1 MRSGR
6 SGTGRR
12 VGSTAI
18 ISSAPSVRCPPA
30 PRAEAEAKR
39 FQSSEAAA
47 LGVRPSS
54 EGDSQRGGKD
64 EQRRPG
70 THCGTP
76 QSSPRAGLGPDGRGG
91 GGPRRVLRSGRGR
104 ACRLSAAAPEPTGV
118 GRPCPGA
125 EPSSERS
132 PRPRPPAPR
141 SPRSPASRRVP
152 DKMARPGPGVLGAPR
167 LAPRLLLWLLL
178 LLLQWPESA
187 GAQAGPRAP
196 CAAACT
202 CAGDSLDCSGRGLA
216 TLPRDLPSWTRSLNL
231 SYNRLSE
238 IDSAAFED
246 LTNLQEVY
254 LNSNE
259 LTAIPSLGTASIGVV
274 SLFLQHNKILSVD
287 GSQLKSYLSL
297 EVLDL
302 SSNNIT
308 EIRSSCFP
316 NGLRIRELNLASNR
330 ISILESGAFD
340 GLSRSLLTLRLSK
353 NRITQLPVKAFKLP
367 RLTQLDL
374 NRNRI
379 RLIEGLTFQ
388 GLDSLEVLRLQRNNI
403 SRLTDGAFWGLSKMH
418 VLHLEYNSLVEVNSG
433 SLYGLTALHQL
444 HLSNNSISRIQR
456 DGWSFCQKLHELIL
470 SFNNLTRLDEESLAE
485 LSSLSI
491 LRLSHNAISHIAEGA
506 FKGLK
511 SLRVLDL
518 DHNEIS
524 GTIEDTSGAFT
535 GLDNLSKLTLFG
547 NKIKSV
553 AKRAFSG
560 LESLEHLNL
569 GENAIRSVQFD
580 AFAKMKNLKELYISS
595 ESFLCDCQL
604 KWLPPWLMGRMLQ
617 AFVTATCAHPE
628 SLKGQSIFSVLPDS
642 FVCDDFPKP
651 QIITQPETT
660 MAVVGKDIRFTCSA
674 ASSSSSPMTFA
685 WKKDNEV
692 LANADMENFAHV
704 RAQDG
709 EVMEYTTILH
719 LRHVT
724 FGHEGRYQCIITN
737 HFGSTYS
744 HKARLTVNVLPSFTK
759 IPHDIAIR
767 TGTTARLECAATG
780 HPNPQIAWQK
790 DGGTDFP
797 AARERR
803 MHVMPDDDVF
813 FITDVKIDD
822 MGVYSCTAQNSAGS
836 VSANATLTV
845 LETPSLAV
853 PLEDRVVTVGETV
866 AFQCKATGS
875 PTPRITWLKGGRPLS
890 LTERHHFTPGNQLLV
905 VQNVMID
912 DAGRYTCEMS
922 NPLGTERAHSQLSIL
937 PTPGC
942 RKDGTTV
949 GIFTIA
955 VVCSIVL
962 TSLVWVCIIYQTR
975 KKSEEYSVTNTDETI
990 VPPDV
995 PSYLSSQGTL
1005 SDRQETVVRT
1015 EGGHQANGHIESN
1028 GVCLRDPSLF
1038 PEVDIHS
1045 TTCRQPKLCVGYTR
1059 EPWKVTEKADRTA
1072 APHTT
1077 AHSGSAVCS
1086 DCSTDTAYHPQPV
1099 PRDSGQP
1106 GTASSQ
1112 ELRQHDRE
1120 YSPHHPYSGTAD
1132 GSHTLSGGS
1141 LYPSN
1146 HDRILPSL
1154 KNKAASADG
1163 NGDSSWTL
1171 AKLHEA
1177 DCIDLKP
1184 SPTLASGSPEL
1195 MEDAISTE
1203 AQHLLVSNGHLPKAC
1218 DSSPESVPL
1227 KGQITGKRRGPL
1239 LLAPRS

>member
-1 MRSGR
+1 
-6 SGTGRR
+6 
-12 VGSTAI
+12 
-18 ISSAPSVRCPPA
+18 
-30 PRAEAEAKR
+30 
-39 FQSSEAAA
+39 
-47 LGVRPSS
+47 
-54 EGDSQRGGKD
+54 
-64 EQRRPG
+64 
-70 THCGTP
+70 
-76 QSSPRAGLGPDGRGG
+76 
-91 GGPRRVLRSGRGR
+91 
-104 ACRLSAAAPEPTGV
+104 
-118 GRPCPGA
+118 
-125 EPSSERS
+125 
-132 PRPRPPAPR
+132 
-141 SPRSPASRRVP
+141 
-152 DKMARPGPGVLGAPR
+152 MARPVRGALGAPR
-167 LAPRLLLWLLL
+167 RSPCLLLGLLL
-178 LLLQWPESA
+178 LLLLPEPA
-187 GAQAGPRAP
+187 TATATAGPRSP
-196 CAAACT
+196 CPAACT
-202 CAGDSLDCSGRGLA
+202 CLGDSLDCGGRGLA
-216 TLPRDLPSWTRSLNL
+216 ALPGDLPAWTRS
-231 SYNRLSE
+231 
-238 IDSAAFED
+238 
-246 LTNLQEVY
+246 
-254 LNSNE
+254 
-259 LTAIPSLGTASIGVV
+259 
-274 SLFLQHNKILSVD
+274 LQHNKIRSVE
-287 GSQLKSYLSL
+287 GSQLKAYLSL

-302 SSNNIT
+302 SANNIT
-308 EIRSSCFP
+308 EIRSACFP
-316 NGLRIRELNLASNR
+316 LGLPIKELNLASNR
-330 ISILESGAFD
+330 IGTLESGAFD

-388 GLDSLEVLRLQRNNI
+388 GLDSLEVLKLQRNNI
-403 SRLTDGAFWGLSKMH
+403 SKLTDGAFWGLSKMH

-444 HLSNNSISRIQR
+444 HLSNNSISRINR

-470 SFNNLTRLDEESLAE
+470 SFNNLTRLDEESLAD

-491 LRLSHNAISHIAEGA
+491 LRLSHNSISHIAEGA

-511 SLRVLDL
+511 NLRVLDL
-518 DHNEIS
+518 DHNDIS
-524 GTIEDTSGAFT
+524 GTIEDTTGAFT
-535 GLDNLSKLTLFG
+535 GLDSLSKLTLFG

-560 LESLEHLNL
+560 LEGLEHLNL

-580 AFAKMKNLKELYISS
+580 AFVKMKNLKELHISS
-595 ESFLCDCQL
+595 DSFLCDCQL
-604 KWLPPWLMGRMLQ
+604 KWLPPWLLSRMLQ
-617 AFVTATCAHPE
+617 TFVTATCAHPE
-628 SLKGQSIFSVLPDS
+628 SLKGQSIFSVPPES
-642 FVCDDFPKP
+642 FVCDDLPKP

-660 MAVVGKDIRFTCSA
+660 IAVVGKDIRFTCSA

-719 LRHVT
+719 LRRVT
-724 FGHEGRYQCIITN
+724 FGHEGRYQCVITN

-759 IPHDIAIR
+759 MPHDIAIR
-767 TGTTARLECAATG
+767 TGTMARLECAATG

-822 MGVYSCTAQNSAGS
+822 MGVYSCTAQNLAGS
-836 VSANATLTV
+836 ISANATLTV
-845 LETPSLAV
+845 LETPSLVV
-853 PLEDRVVTVGETV
+853 PLEDRVVSVGETV
-866 AFQCKATGS
+866 ALQCKATGS
-875 PTPRITWLKGGRPLS
+875 PPPRITWLKGDHPLS

-905 VQNVMID
+905 VQNVVAE

-922 NPLGTERAHSQLSIL
+922 NALGTERAHSQLSIL

-1028 GVCLRDPSLF
+1028 GICPRDASLF
-1038 PEVDIHS
+1038 PEVDAHGI
-1045 TTCRQPKLCVGYTR
+1045 TCRPPKLCVGYNK
-1059 EPWKVTEKADRTA
+1059 EPWKVMEKADGMRG
-1072 APHTT
+1072 PQKMEP
-1077 AHSGSAVCS
+1077 SGPAVCG
-1086 DCSTDTAYHPQPV
+1086 DCNTEMDSYSKEQAFCPQPV
-1099 PRDSGQP
+1099 SRDSTQP
-1106 GTASSQ
+1106 GTLSSQ
-1112 ELRQHDRE
+1112 EPSRSERE
-1120 YSPHHPYSGTAD
+1120 HSPHQLNSGTID
-1132 GSHTLSGGS
+1132 GSHTNCRGS

-1146 HDRILPSL
+1146 HDRMLTSL
-1154 KNKAASADG
+1154 KKKPGAPLDG
-1163 NGDSSWTL
+1163 QGASSWTL
-1171 AKLHEA
+1171 SRLCEP
-1177 DCIDLKP
+1177 DTIDLQP
-1184 SPTLASGSPEL
+1184 SSTLTPGSPEL
-1195 MEDAISTE
+1195 TE
-1203 AQHLLVSNGHLPKAC
+1203 ASSAFPPVPSESQHLLLSNGHFPKAC
-1218 DSSPESVPL
+1218 DSSPESTPLTGQLPGKRSVPL
-1227 KGQITGKRRGPL
+1227 L
-1239 LLAPRS
+1239 FAPKI

>member
-1 MRSGR
+1 
-6 SGTGRR
+6 
-12 VGSTAI
+12 
-18 ISSAPSVRCPPA
+18 
-30 PRAEAEAKR
+30 
-39 FQSSEAAA
+39 
-47 LGVRPSS
+47 
-54 EGDSQRGGKD
+54 
-64 EQRRPG
+64 
-70 THCGTP
+70 
-76 QSSPRAGLGPDGRGG
+76 
-91 GGPRRVLRSGRGR
+91 
-104 ACRLSAAAPEPTGV
+104 
-118 GRPCPGA
+118 
-125 EPSSERS
+125 
-132 PRPRPPAPR
+132 
-141 SPRSPASRRVP
+141 
-152 DKMARPGPGVLGAPR
+152 MARPVRGALGAPR
-167 LAPRLLLWLLL
+167 SSPCPLLRLLL
-178 LLLQWPESA
+178 LLLLLGLEPASA
-187 GAQAGPRAP
+187 AAGPRAP
-196 CAAACT
+196 CTAACA
-202 CAGDSLDCSGRGLA
+202 CAGDSLDCGGRGLA
-216 TLPRDLPSWTRSLNL
+216 ALPGDLPAWTRSLYL
-231 SYNRLSE
+231 SN
-238 IDSAAFED
+238 
-246 LTNLQEVY
+246 
-254 LNSNE
+254 NE
-259 LTAIPSLGTASIGVV
+259 LAAIPSLGPASSHIV
-274 SLFLQHNKILSVD
+274 SLFLQHNRIRSVE
-287 GSQLKSYLSL
+287 GSQLKAYLSL

-308 EIRSSCFP
+308 EIRSTCFP
-316 NGLRIRELNLASNR
+316 HGLPLKELNLASNR
-330 ISILESGAFD
+330 ISTLESGAFD

-388 GLDSLEVLRLQRNNI
+388 GLDSLEVLKLQRNNI
-403 SRLTDGAFWGLSKMH
+403 SKLTDGAFWGLARMH
-418 VLHLEYNSLVEVNSG
+418 VLHLEFNSLAEVNSG

-444 HLSNNSISRIQR
+444 HLSNNSISRINR
-456 DGWSFCQKLHELIL
+456 DGWSFCQRLHELIL
-470 SFNNLTRLDEESLAE
+470 SFNNLTRLDEESLAD

-491 LRLSHNAISHIAEGA
+491 LRLSHNSISHIAEGA
-506 FKGLK
+506 FRGLK
-511 SLRVLDL
+511 SLRVLEL

-535 GLDNLSKLTLFG
+535 GLDSLSKLTLFG

-560 LESLEHLNL
+560 LEGLEHLNL

-580 AFAKMKNLKELYISS
+580 AFVKMKNLKELHISS
-595 ESFLCDCQL
+595 DSFLCDCQL
-604 KWLPPWLMGRMLQ
+604 KWLPPWLLGRMLQ
-617 AFVTATCAHPE
+617 GFVTATCAHPE
-628 SLKGQSIFSVLPDS
+628 SLKGQSIFSVPPES
-642 FVCDDFPKP
+642 FVCDDLPKP

-660 MAVVGKDIRFTCSA
+660 TAVVGRDIRFTCSA

-685 WKKDNEV
+685 WKKDSEV

-719 LRHVT
+719 LRRVT
-724 FGHEGRYQCIITN
+724 FGHEGRYQCVITN

-759 IPHDIAIR
+759 MPHDIAIR
-767 TGTTARLECAATG
+767 TGTMARLECAATG

-813 FITDVKIDD
+813 FITDVKVDD

-836 VSANATLTV
+836 ISANATLTV

-853 PLEDRVVTVGETV
+853 PLEDRVVSVGETV
-866 AFQCKATGS
+866 ALQCKATGS
-875 PTPRITWLKGGRPLS
+875 PPPRITWLKGGRPLS

-905 VQNVMID
+905 VQNVVAE

-922 NPLGTERAHSQLSIL
+922 NALGTARAHSQLSIL

-1028 GVCLRDPSLF
+1028 GVCPRDAGLF
-1038 PEVDIHS
+1038 PEVETRGIA
-1045 TTCRQPKLCVGYTR
+1045 CRQPKLCVGYTK
-1059 EPWKVTEKADRTA
+1059 EPWKMVEKVDGTPAPQKMTE
-1072 APHTT
+1072 
-1077 AHSGSAVCS
+1077 HSSPAVVCG
-1086 DCSTDTAYHPQPV
+1086 DGSTDTDSHSKEEVFYPQPV
-1099 PRDSGQP
+1099 SRDSAQP
-1106 GTASSQ
+1106 GTPSSQ
-1112 ELRQHDRE
+1112 EPSQRDHQNAAQPL
-1120 YSPHHPYSGTAD
+1120 SSGPTD
-1132 GSHTLSGGS
+1132 GSRSS
-1141 LYPSN
+1141 CRASVYPSN
-1146 HDRILPSL
+1146 HDRMLTAQKQQPVTPL
-1154 KNKAASADG
+1154 DG
-1163 NGDSSWTL
+1163 KGASSWTL
-1171 AKLHEA
+1171 ARLCEL
-1177 DCIDLKP
+1177 DSLDLQPP
-1184 SPTLASGSPEL
+1184 STLAPGKSEL
-1195 MEDAISTE
+1195 TE
-1203 AQHLLVSNGHLPKAC
+1203 ATSGLPDVPGEGQHLLLSNGHLPQAH
-1218 DSSPESVPL
+1218 DPSPECPPL
-1227 KGQITGKRRGPL
+1227 TGQLPGTRSARL
-1239 LLAPRS
+1239 LFAPQS

>member
-1 MRSGR
+1 
-6 SGTGRR
+6 
-12 VGSTAI
+12 
-18 ISSAPSVRCPPA
+18 
-30 PRAEAEAKR
+30 
-39 FQSSEAAA
+39 
-47 LGVRPSS
+47 
-54 EGDSQRGGKD
+54 
-64 EQRRPG
+64 
-70 THCGTP
+70 
-76 QSSPRAGLGPDGRGG
+76 
-91 GGPRRVLRSGRGR
+91 
-104 ACRLSAAAPEPTGV
+104 
-118 GRPCPGA
+118 
-125 EPSSERS
+125 
-132 PRPRPPAPR
+132 
-141 SPRSPASRRVP
+141 
-152 DKMARPGPGVLGAPR
+152 MARPVRGALGAPR
-167 LAPRLLLWLLL
+167 RSPCLLLWLLL
-178 LLLQWPESA
+178 LRLEPA
-187 GAQAGPRAP
+187 TAAAGPRSP
-196 CAAACT
+196 CSAACA
-202 CAGDSLDCSGRGLA
+202 CAGDSLDCGGRGLA
-216 TLPRDLPSWTRSLNL
+216 ALPGDLPAWTRTLNL
-231 SYNRLSE
+231 SYNKLSE
-238 IDSAAFED
+238 IDPAGFED
-246 LTNLQEVY
+246 LPNLQEVY
-254 LNSNE
+254 LNNNE
-259 LTAIPSLGTASIGVV
+259 LTAIPSLGAASSHIV
-274 SLFLQHNKILSVD
+274 SLFLQHNKIRGVE
-287 GSQLKSYLSL
+287 GSQLKAYLSL

-308 EIRSSCFP
+308 EIRSACFP
-316 NGLRIRELNLASNR
+316 HGLHVKELNLASNR
-330 ISILESGAFD
+330 IGTLESGAFD

-388 GLDSLEVLRLQRNNI
+388 GLDSLEVLKLQRNNI
-403 SRLTDGAFWGLSKMH
+403 SKLTDGAFWGLSKMH

-444 HLSNNSISRIQR
+444 HLSNNSISRITR
-456 DGWSFCQKLHELIL
+456 DGWSFCQKLHE
-470 SFNNLTRLDEESLAE
+470 
-485 LSSLSI
+485 
-491 LRLSHNAISHIAEGA
+491 
-506 FKGLK
+506 
-511 SLRVLDL
+511 LDL

-535 GLDNLSKLTLFG
+535 GLDSLSKLTLFG

-560 LESLEHLNL
+560 LEGLEHLNL

-580 AFAKMKNLKELYISS
+580 AFVKMKNLKELHISS
-595 ESFLCDCQL
+595 DSFLCDCQL
-604 KWLPPWLMGRMLQ
+604 KWLPPWVLSRMLQ
-617 AFVTATCAHPE
+617 TFVTATCAHPE
-628 SLKGQSIFSVLPDS
+628 SLKGQSIFSVPPES
-642 FVCDDFPKP
+642 FVCDDLPKP

-660 MAVVGKDIRFTCSA
+660 IAVVGKDIRFTCSA

-724 FGHEGRYQCIITN
+724 FGHEGRYQCVITN

-759 IPHDIAIR
+759 MPHDIAIR
-767 TGTTARLECAATG
+767 TGTMARLECAATG

-822 MGVYSCTAQNSAGS
+822 MGVYSCTAQNLAGS
-836 VSANATLTV
+836 ISANATLTV
-845 LETPSLAV
+845 LETPSLVV
-853 PLEDRVVTVGETV
+853 PLEDRVVSVGETV
-866 AFQCKATGS
+866 ALQCKATGS
-875 PTPRITWLKGGRPLS
+875 PPPRITWLKGDHPLS

-905 VQNVMID
+905 VQNVVAE

-922 NPLGTERAHSQLSIL
+922 NALGTERAHSQLSIL

-1028 GVCLRDPSLF
+1028 GICPRDGSLF
-1038 PEVDIHS
+1038 PEVDAHGI
-1045 TTCRQPKLCVGYTR
+1045 TCRQPKLCVGSNK
-1059 EPWKVTEKADRTA
+1059 ELWKVMEKADGIPGPQKMER
-1072 APHTT
+1072 
-1077 AHSGSAVCS
+1077 SGLAVCS
-1086 DCSTDTAYHPQPV
+1086 DCNTDTDSYSKEQAFYSQPV
-1099 PRDSGQP
+1099 SRDSMQP
-1106 GTASSQ
+1106 GTLGSQ
-1112 ELRQHDRE
+1112 ELPRNDQEH
-1120 YSPHHPYSGTAD
+1120 SPHHLNSGTVD
-1132 GSHTLSGGS
+1132 GSHTNCRGA

-1146 HDRILPSL
+1146 HDRMLTSL
-1154 KNKAASADG
+1154 KKKPVAPPDGKGAST
-1163 NGDSSWTL
+1163 WTL
-1171 AKLHEA
+1171 SRLCEP
-1177 DCIDLKP
+1177 DSIDLQP
-1184 SPTLASGSPEL
+1184 SSTLTPGSPEL
-1195 MEDAISTE
+1195 TE
-1203 AQHLLVSNGHLPKAC
+1203 ASLGFPDVPREGQHLLLSNGHFPKPC
-1218 DSSPESVPL
+1218 DSSPESTPLTGQLPGKRSVPL
-1227 KGQITGKRRGPL
+1227 L
-1239 LLAPRS
+1239 FAPKI

>member
-1 MRSGR
+1 
-6 SGTGRR
+6 
-12 VGSTAI
+12 
-18 ISSAPSVRCPPA
+18 
-30 PRAEAEAKR
+30 
-39 FQSSEAAA
+39 
-47 LGVRPSS
+47 
-54 EGDSQRGGKD
+54 
-64 EQRRPG
+64 
-70 THCGTP
+70 
-76 QSSPRAGLGPDGRGG
+76 
-91 GGPRRVLRSGRGR
+91 
-104 ACRLSAAAPEPTGV
+104 
-118 GRPCPGA
+118 
-125 EPSSERS
+125 
-132 PRPRPPAPR
+132 
-141 SPRSPASRRVP
+141 
-152 DKMARPGPGVLGAPR
+152 MARPVGGAVGAPR
-167 LAPRLLLWLLL
+167 RSPCLLLPWLLL
-178 LLLQWPESA
+178 LQLEPVTA
-187 GAQAGPRAP
+187 AAAPRAP

-216 TLPRDLPSWTRSLNL
+216 ALPGDLPSWTRSLNL
-231 SYNRLSE
+231 SSNKLSE
-238 IDSAAFED
+238 IDPAGFED
-246 LTNLQEVY
+246 LLNLQEVY
-254 LNSNE
+254 LNNNE
-259 LTAIPSLGTASIGVV
+259 LTAVPSLGAASSHVV
-274 SLFLQHNKILSVD
+274 SLFLQHNKIRIVEGSV
-287 GSQLKSYLSL
+287 LKAYVSL

-308 EIRSSCFP
+308 EVRNTCFP
-316 NGLRIRELNLASNR
+316 HGPPIKELNLAGNR
-330 ISILESGAFD
+330 IGTLELGAFD

-353 NRITQLPVKAFKLP
+353 NRITQLPVRAFKLP

-388 GLDSLEVLRLQRNNI
+388 GLNSLEVLKLQRNNI
-403 SRLTDGAFWGLSKMH
+403 SKLTDGAFWGLSKMH

-433 SLYGLTALHQL
+433 SLYGLTALQQL
-444 HLSNNSISRIQR
+444 HLSNNSIARIHR
-456 DGWSFCQKLHELIL
+456 KGWSFCQKLHELVL

-485 LSSLSI
+485 LSSLNI
-491 LRLSHNAISHIAEGA
+491 LRLNHNSISHIVEGA

-524 GTIEDTSGAFT
+524 GTIEDTSGAFS
-535 GLDNLSKLTLFG
+535 GLDSLSKLSLLLEPSPSADCSSPPQPQMSAGGRSLFG

-560 LESLEHLNL
+560 LEGLEHLNL
-569 GENAIRSVQFD
+569 GGNAIRSVQFD
-580 AFAKMKNLKELYISS
+580 AFVKMKNLKELHISS
-595 ESFLCDCQL
+595 NSFLCDCQL

-628 SLKGQSIFSVLPDS
+628 SLKGQSIFSVPPES
-642 FVCDDFPKP
+642 FVCDDFLKP

-660 MAVVGKDIRFTCSA
+660 MAMVGKDIRFTCSA

-692 LANADMENFAHV
+692 LTNADMENFVHV
-704 RAQDG
+704 HAQDG

-719 LRHVT
+719 LRQVT
-724 FGHEGRYQCIITN
+724 FGHEGRYQCVITN

-759 IPHDIAIR
+759 TPHDITIR
-767 TGTTARLECAATG
+767 TTTMARLECAATG

-822 MGVYSCTAQNSAGS
+822 AGVYSCTAQNSAGS
-836 VSANATLTV
+836 ISANATLTV

-853 PLEDRVVTVGETV
+853 PLEDRVVSVGETV
-866 AFQCKATGS
+866 ALQCKATGN
-875 PTPRITWLKGGRPLS
+875 PPPRITWFKGDHPLS
-890 LTERHHFTPGNQLLV
+890 LTERHHLTPDNQLLV
-905 VQNVMID
+905 VQNVVAE
-912 DAGRYTCEMS
+912 DAGQYTCEMS
-922 NPLGTERAHSQLSIL
+922 NTLGTERAHSQLSIL
-937 PTPGC
+937 PAAGC

-955 VVCSIVL
+955 VVSSIVL

-1028 GVCLRDPSLF
+1028 EHGGRV
-1038 PEVDIHS
+1038 
-1045 TTCRQPKLCVGYTR
+1045 
-1059 EPWKVTEKADRTA
+1059 
-1072 APHTT
+1072 
-1077 AHSGSAVCS
+1077 VCS
-1086 DCSTDTAYHPQPV
+1086 DCNTEVDCYSREQAFHPQPV
-1099 PRDSGQP
+1099 SRDSMQP
-1106 GTASSQ
+1106 GALHGPEAGGS
-1112 ELRQHDRE
+1112 ERE
-1120 YSPHHPYSGTAD
+1120 HSAHHQCSGTAA
-1132 GSHTLSGGS
+1132 GSCPECQGS

-1146 HDRILPSL
+1146 HDRMLTAVKKKPVASL
-1154 KNKAASADG
+1154 DG
-1163 NGDSSWTL
+1163 KGDSSWTL
-1171 AKLHEA
+1171 ARLYDPDSE
-1177 DCIDLKP
+1177 LQP
-1184 SPTLASGSPEL
+1184 ASSLSSSNPER
-1195 MEDAISTE
+1195 TE

-1218 DSSPESVPL
+1218 DSSPESTPL
-1227 KGQITGKRRGPL
+1227 TGQLPGKQRVPL
-1239 LLAPRS
+1239 LLAPKS

>member
-1 MRSGR
+1 
-6 SGTGRR
+6 
-12 VGSTAI
+12 
-18 ISSAPSVRCPPA
+18 
-30 PRAEAEAKR
+30 
-39 FQSSEAAA
+39 
-47 LGVRPSS
+47 
-54 EGDSQRGGKD
+54 
-64 EQRRPG
+64 
-70 THCGTP
+70 
-76 QSSPRAGLGPDGRGG
+76 
-91 GGPRRVLRSGRGR
+91 
-104 ACRLSAAAPEPTGV
+104 
-118 GRPCPGA
+118 
-125 EPSSERS
+125 
-132 PRPRPPAPR
+132 
-141 SPRSPASRRVP
+141 
-152 DKMARPGPGVLGAPR
+152 MARPAGGAPG
-167 LAPRLLLWLLL
+167 APCRAPCLLLLWLLL
-178 LLLQWPESA
+178 LGTQTETAEP
-187 GAQAGPRAP
+187 GTRAP

-202 CAGDSLDCSGRGLA
+202 CAGDALDCGGRGLTA
-216 TLPRDLPSWTRSLNL
+216 VPGDMPAWTRSL
-231 SYNRLSE
+231 
-238 IDSAAFED
+238 
-246 LTNLQEVY
+246 Y
-254 LNSNE
+254 LNNNE
-259 LTAIPSLGTASIGVV
+259 LTAIPSLGAASVHVI
-274 SLFLQHNKILSVD
+274 SLSLQHNKIRSVE
-287 GSQLKSYLSL
+287 GSQLKAYLSL

-302 SSNNIT
+302 GLNNIT
-308 EIRSSCFP
+308 EIRSTCFP
-316 NGLRIRELNLASNR
+316 HGLRLRELNLASNR
-330 ISILESGAFD
+330 IGTLESGAFD

-388 GLDSLEVLRLQRNNI
+388 GLDSLEVLKLQRNNI

-418 VLHLEYNSLVEVNSG
+418 VLHLEYNNLVEVNSG

-444 HLSNNSISRIQR
+444 HLSNNAISRIHR

-506 FKGLK
+506 FKGLRN
-511 SLRVLDL
+511 LRILDL

-524 GTIEDTSGAFT
+524 GTIEDTSGAFA
-535 GLDNLSKLTLFG
+535 GLDSLSKLTLFG

-560 LESLEHLNL
+560 LEGLEHLNL

-580 AFAKMKNLKELYISS
+580 AFVKMKNLKELHINS

-604 KWLPPWLMGRMLQ
+604 KWLPPWLVSRMLQ
-617 AFVTATCAHPE
+617 ASVTAICAHPE
-628 SLKGQSIFSVLPDS
+628 SLKGQSIFSVPPES

-660 MAVVGKDIRFTCSA
+660 IAVVGKDIRFTCSA

-719 LRHVT
+719 LRRVS
-724 FGHEGRYQCIITN
+724 FGHEGRYQCVITN

-744 HKARLTVNVLPSFTK
+744 QKARLTVNVLPSFTK
-759 IPHDIAIR
+759 MPYDIAIR
-767 TGTTARLECAATG
+767 TGTMARLECAATG

-822 MGVYSCTAQNSAGS
+822 SGVYSCTAQNSAGS
-836 VSANATLTV
+836 ISANATLTV

-853 PLEDRVVTVGETV
+853 PLEDRVVSVGETV
-866 AFQCKATGS
+866 ALQCKATGS
-875 PTPRITWLKGGRPLS
+875 PAPRITWFKGDRPLS

-905 VQNVMID
+905 VQNVVAE

-922 NPLGTERAHSQLSIL
+922 NALGTERAHSQLSIL
-937 PTPGC
+937 PAPGC

-975 KKSEEYSVTNTDETI
+975 RKSEEYSVTNTDETI

-1015 EGGHQANGHIESN
+1015 ESGHQANRHTESN
-1028 GVCLRDPSLF
+1028 GVCLRDASLF
-1038 PEVDIHS
+1038 PEVDIH
-1045 TTCRQPKLCVGYTR
+1045 TITCRQPKLSVGYIK
-1059 EPWKVTEKADRTA
+1059 EPWKVTEKASGT
-1072 APHTT
+1072 PGPPKME
-1077 AHSGSAVCS
+1077 HSGPVVCS
-1086 DCSTDTAYHPQPV
+1086 DCNAEMDNYSKEQSFYPQPV
-1099 PRDSGQP
+1099 SKDSAQP
-1106 GTASSQ
+1106 STEDSREPSHQEHSSQ
-1112 ELRQHDRE
+1112 H
-1120 YSPHHPYSGTAD
+1120 PHSGTSEVSCTD
-1132 GSHTLSGGS
+1132 CRGS

-1146 HDRILPSL
+1146 HDRMLPSL
-1154 KNKAASADG
+1154 KRKPVASPDG
-1163 NGDSSWTL
+1163 KGDSSWSLARLHGSDSPDQQPTSTL
-1171 AKLHEA
+1171 
-1177 DCIDLKP
+1177 
-1184 SPTLASGSPEL
+1184 TSGSPEL
-1195 MEDAISTE
+1195 PET
-1203 AQHLLVSNGHLPKAC
+1203 QHLLVSNGHLPTAC
-1218 DSSPESVPL
+1218 DSGPESTTL
-1227 KGQITGKRRGPL
+1227 TGQLPRKWRGPL
-1239 LLAPRS
+1239 LLAPKS

>member
-1 MRSGR
+1 
-6 SGTGRR
+6 
-12 VGSTAI
+12 
-18 ISSAPSVRCPPA
+18 
-30 PRAEAEAKR
+30 
-39 FQSSEAAA
+39 
-47 LGVRPSS
+47 
-54 EGDSQRGGKD
+54 
-64 EQRRPG
+64 
-70 THCGTP
+70 
-76 QSSPRAGLGPDGRGG
+76 
-91 GGPRRVLRSGRGR
+91 
-104 ACRLSAAAPEPTGV
+104 
-118 GRPCPGA
+118 
-125 EPSSERS
+125 
-132 PRPRPPAPR
+132 
-141 SPRSPASRRVP
+141 
-152 DKMARPGPGVLGAPR
+152 MARPGPGVLGAPR
-167 LAPRLLLWLLL
+167 LAPRLLLRPPPPPLLL
-178 LLLQWPESA
+178 LLLLPWPESA
-187 GAQAGPRAP
+187 GAQAGSREP

-202 CAGDSLDCSGRGLA
+202 CAGDSLDCSGRGLT

-231 SYNRLSE
+231 SYNKLSE
-238 IDSAAFED
+238 IDSGVLED

-254 LNSNE
+254 LNNNE
-259 LTAIPSLGTASIGVV
+259 LTAIPSLGAASAHVV
-274 SLFLQHNKILSVD
+274 SLFLQHNKIPSVD

-302 SSNNIT
+302 SLNNIT

-316 NGLRIRELNLASNR
+316 NGLHIRELNLASNR
-330 ISILESGAFD
+330 ISSLESGAFD

-388 GLDSLEVLRLQRNNI
+388 GLDSLEVLKLQRNNI
-403 SRLTDGAFWGLSKMH
+403 SKLTDGAFWGLSKMH

-456 DGWSFCQKLHELIL
+456 DGWSFCQKLHELVL

-524 GTIEDTSGAFT
+524 GTIEDTSGAFM

-560 LESLEHLNL
+560 LEGLEHLNL
-569 GENAIRSVQFD
+569 GENAIRSIQFD
-580 AFAKMKNLKELYISS
+580 AFAKMKNLKELHISS

-604 KWLPPWLMGRMLQ
+604 KWLPPWLVGRMLQ
-617 AFVTATCAHPE
+617 ASVIATCAHPE

-651 QIITQPETT
+651 QIITQPEPT

-692 LANADMENFAHV
+692 LNNADMENFAHV

-724 FGHEGRYQCIITN
+724 FGHEGRYQCVITN

-744 HKARLTVNVLPSFTK
+744 NKARLTVNVLPSFTK
-759 IPHDIAIR
+759 IPYDIAIR

-780 HPNPQIAWQK
+780 HPHPEIAWQK

-836 VSANATLTV
+836 ISANATLTV

-866 AFQCKATGS
+866 ALQCKATGS

-905 VQNVMID
+905 VQNVIVE

-942 RKDGTTV
+942 RKDGTTI

-1015 EGGHQANGHIESN
+1015 EGGHQASAHIESN
-1028 GVCLRDPSLF
+1028 GVCLRDSSLF
-1038 PEVDIHS
+1038 PEVDVHS
-1045 TTCRQPKLCVGYTR
+1045 ITCRQPKLCVGYTR
-1059 EPWKVTEKADRTA
+1059 EPWKVMEKADRTA
-1072 APHTT
+1072 APYTA

-1086 DCSTDTAYHPQPV
+1086 DCSTDTDSQPKERAFHPQPV
-1099 PRDSGQP
+1099 SRESGRP
-1106 GTASSQ
+1106 GTPSSQ
-1112 ELRQHDRE
+1112 EVRLHDLE
-1120 YSPHHPYSGTAD
+1120 YSPHHAYTGTAD
-1132 GSHTLSGGS
+1132 GSHTHAGGS

-1146 HDRILPSL
+1146 HDRILLSL
-1154 KNKAASADG
+1154 KNKAASPDG
-1163 NGDSSWTL
+1163 KGDSSWTL
-1171 AKLHEA
+1171 AKLHA
-1177 DCIDLKP
+1177 PDSIDLQP
-1184 SPTLASGSPEL
+1184 SPTLTSGSPEL
-1195 MEDAISTE
+1195 VEDAISTE
-1203 AQHLLVSNGHLPKAC
+1203 AQHLLVSNGHLPQAC
-1218 DSSPESVPL
+1218 DSSPESMPL
-1227 KGQITGKRRGPL
+1227 TGQLTGKRRGPL
-1239 LLAPRS
+1239 LLAPKS

>member
-1 MRSGR
+1 M
-6 SGTGRR
+6 
-12 VGSTAI
+12 
-18 ISSAPSVRCPPA
+18 
-30 PRAEAEAKR
+30 
-39 FQSSEAAA
+39 
-47 LGVRPSS
+47 RPSS

-91 GGPRRVLRSGRGR
+91 GGPRRVLRSGPGR

-259 LTAIPSLGTASIGVV
+259 LTAIPSLGAASIGVV

>member
-1 MRSGR
+1 
-6 SGTGRR
+6 
-12 VGSTAI
+12 
-18 ISSAPSVRCPPA
+18 
-30 PRAEAEAKR
+30 
-39 FQSSEAAA
+39 
-47 LGVRPSS
+47 
-54 EGDSQRGGKD
+54 
-64 EQRRPG
+64 
-70 THCGTP
+70 
-76 QSSPRAGLGPDGRGG
+76 
-91 GGPRRVLRSGRGR
+91 
-104 ACRLSAAAPEPTGV
+104 
-118 GRPCPGA
+118 
-125 EPSSERS
+125 
-132 PRPRPPAPR
+132 
-141 SPRSPASRRVP
+141 
-152 DKMARPGPGVLGAPR
+152 MARPVRGALGAPR
-167 LAPRLLLWLLL
+167 RSPCLLLGLLL
-178 LLLQWPESA
+178 LLLLPEPA
-187 GAQAGPRAP
+187 TATATAGPRSP
-196 CAAACT
+196 CPAACT
-202 CAGDSLDCSGRGLA
+202 CLGDSLDCGGRGLA
-216 TLPRDLPSWTRSLNL
+216 ALPGDLPAWTRSLNL

-238 IDSAAFED
+238 IDPAGFED
-246 LTNLQEVY
+246 LPNLQEVY
-254 LNSNE
+254 LNNNE
-259 LTAIPSLGTASIGVV
+259 LTAIPSLGAASSHIV
-274 SLFLQHNKILSVD
+274 SLFLQHNKIRSVE
-287 GSQLKSYLSL
+287 GSQLKAYLSL

-308 EIRSSCFP
+308 EIRSACFP
-316 NGLRIRELNLASNR
+316 LGLPIKELNLASNR
-330 ISILESGAFD
+330 IGTLESGAFD

-388 GLDSLEVLRLQRNNI
+388 GLDSLEVLKLQRNNI
-403 SRLTDGAFWGLSKMH
+403 SKLTDGAFWGLSKMH

-444 HLSNNSISRIQR
+444 HLSNNSISRINR

-470 SFNNLTRLDEESLAE
+470 SFNNLTRLDEESLAD

-491 LRLSHNAISHIAEGA
+491 LRLSHNSISHIAEGA

-511 SLRVLDL
+511 NLHVLDL
-518 DHNEIS
+518 DHNDIS

-535 GLDNLSKLTLFG
+535 GLDSLSKLTLFG

-560 LESLEHLNL
+560 LEGLEHLNL

-580 AFAKMKNLKELYISS
+580 AFVKMKNLKELHISS
-595 ESFLCDCQL
+595 DSFLCDCQL
-604 KWLPPWLMGRMLQ
+604 KWLPPWLLSRMLQ
-617 AFVTATCAHPE
+617 TFVTATCAHPE
-628 SLKGQSIFSVLPDS
+628 SLKGQSIFSVPPES
-642 FVCDDFPKP
+642 FVCDDLPKP

-660 MAVVGKDIRFTCSA
+660 IAVVGKDIRFTCSA

-724 FGHEGRYQCIITN
+724 FGHEGRYQCVITN

-759 IPHDIAIR
+759 MPHDIAIR
-767 TGTTARLECAATG
+767 TGTMARLECAATG

-822 MGVYSCTAQNSAGS
+822 MGVYSCTAQNLAGS
-836 VSANATLTV
+836 ISANATLTV
-845 LETPSLAV
+845 LETPSLVV
-853 PLEDRVVTVGETV
+853 PLEDRVVSVGETV
-866 AFQCKATGS
+866 ALQCKATGS
-875 PTPRITWLKGGRPLS
+875 PPPRITWLKGDHPLS

-905 VQNVMID
+905 VQNVVAE

-922 NPLGTERAHSQLSIL
+922 NALGTERAHSQLSIL

-1028 GVCLRDPSLF
+1028 GICPRDASLF
-1038 PEVDIHS
+1038 PEVDAHGI
-1045 TTCRQPKLCVGYTR
+1045 TCRPPKLCVGYNK
-1059 EPWKVTEKADRTA
+1059 EPWKVMEKADGMRG
-1072 APHTT
+1072 PQKMEP
-1077 AHSGSAVCS
+1077 SGPAVCG
-1086 DCSTDTAYHPQPV
+1086 DCNTEMDSYSKEQAFCPQPV
-1099 PRDSGQP
+1099 SRDSTQP
-1106 GTASSQ
+1106 GTLSSQ
-1112 ELRQHDRE
+1112 EPSRSDRE
-1120 YSPHHPYSGTAD
+1120 HSPHQLNSGTID
-1132 GSHTLSGGS
+1132 GSHTNCRGS

-1146 HDRILPSL
+1146 HDRMLTSL
-1154 KNKAASADG
+1154 KKKPGAPLDG
-1163 NGDSSWTL
+1163 KGASSWTL
-1171 AKLHEA
+1171 ARLCEP
-1177 DCIDLKP
+1177 DTIDLQP
-1184 SPTLASGSPEL
+1184 SSTLTPGSPEL
-1195 MEDAISTE
+1195 TE
-1203 AQHLLVSNGHLPKAC
+1203 ASSAFPPVPSEGQHLLLSNGHFPKAC
-1218 DSSPESVPL
+1218 DSSPESTPLTGQLPGKRSVPL
-1227 KGQITGKRRGPL
+1227 L
-1239 LLAPRS
+1239 FAPKI